1 MSLVPR
7 PSGLLLFASVAFATT
22 LQLKGTAAKPIAPQ
36 TPPAPGGAASQPVAT
51 EEEVRTRC
59 SACHKLPPPDVLPR
73 SAWRDEMVRMM
84 LIQEGVPEPAGAT
97 SFLPLSP
104 DFLRLWRYYDAHAPE
119 KLADPEPWPAVSQ
132 VPVPFEKLQI
142 AGGTATGA
150 IAISSVRLY
159 DVDGDKR
166 LDIVASEMR
175 TGPVLVGLAK
185 DRWALKPIAKLA
197 HPAHIE
203 QVDLDKD
210 GLADFLVADLGSF
223 QPADHAEGAVYWL
236 RRRKDGSY
244 ATLAI
249 ATGLPRT
256 ADVRAADFDGDGDL
270 DLVVASFGWRSTG
283 NLTLL
288 ENKTTNWRSPVFV
301 AKVLDPRTGSI
312 HVPPVDLD
320 KDGKMDF
327 VVLFAQQH
335 ETVVAFMNKGHGLEF
350 TPQTIYEA
358 PHPNWGSSGIELV
371 DLDKDGD
378 TDVLLAHGDTFD
390 DLVLKPYHGLIWLE
404 NTGTFPFVEHPLANL
419 AGVHGVKAVDLDGDG
434 DLDIVAT
441 TLVAGG
447 DQTAGL
453 PSVVWLEQTA
463 PGKFERHTLESG
475 TPSHASLDVGDMDGD
490 GKPDLAVGWFV
501 IGKALGS
508 WVDVWRNARR

>member
-1 MSLVPR
+1 MHLVPR
-7 PSGLLLFASVAFATT
+7 PSGLFLFASVAFVTT
-22 LQLKGTAAKPIAPQ
+22 LHLKGAAAKPNPPQ
-36 TPPAPGGAASQPVAT
+36 TPVTAGASATQPVAT

-59 SACHKLPPPDVLPR
+59 SACHKFPPPDILPR

-104 DFLRLWRYYDAHAPE
+104 DFLRLWRYYDARAPE
-119 KLADPEPWPAVSQ
+119 KLADPEPWPGVSST
-132 VPVPFEKLQI
+132 PVPFEKLPV
-142 AGGTATGA
+142 AGATATGA
-150 IAISSVRLY
+150 IAISNVRLY
-159 DVDGDKR
+159 DVDADRR
-166 LDIVASEMR
+166 LDVVASEMR
-175 TGPVLVGLAK
+175 TGPVMLGLAK
-185 DRWALKPIAKLA
+185 DRWSLKPIAQLA

-223 QPADHAEGAVYWL
+223 QPADHADGAVYWL
-236 RRRKDGSY
+236 RRRQDRSY
-244 ATLAI
+244 LKVPI
-249 ATGLPRT
+249 ATKLPRT

-270 DLVVASFGWRSTG
+270 DVVVASFGWRSTG
-283 NLTLL
+283 QLTLL
-288 ENKTTNWRSPVFV
+288 ENQTTNWKSPVFV
-301 AKVLDPRTGSI
+301 TKVLDPRTGAI
-312 HVPPVDLD
+312 NAPPIDLD

-335 ETVVAFMNKGHGLEF
+335 ETVVAFMNKGKGLEF

-390 DLVLKPYHGLIWLE
+390 DLVVKPYHGLVWLE
-404 NTGTFPFVEHPLANL
+404 NTGSFPFVEHPLARL
-419 AGVHGVKAVDLDGDG
+419 AGVHGLKAVDLDGDG
-434 DLDIVAT
+434 DLDVVASA
-441 TLVAGG
+441 LVAGG
-447 DQTAGL
+447 DGTASL
-453 PSVVWLEQTA
+453 PSLVWLEQTA
-463 PGKFERHTLESG
+463 PGKFERHTIESG
-475 TPSHASLDVGDMDGD
+475 TPSHASLDAGDMDGD

-508 WVDVWRNARR
+508 WVDVWRNAHK